1 MASTSQ
7 DWPRTSLSQS
17 NLSLILLLQ
26 SGDIVV
32 QLLCMLK
39 KNFIN
44 WVMSDSLFTHCPEF
58 AQIRVTSYY
67 AAYSASNCI
76 TDHQVDGGFSHR

>member
-26 SGDIVV
+26 SGDNVV

-58 AQIRVTSYY
+58 KSV
-67 AAYSASNCI
+67 
-76 TDHQVDGGFSHR
+76 